1 MDLQINERIKKCRI
15 EKKMSQKELGA
26 AIGMKMNA
34 YSRMER
40 EGNITVEDALA
51 IAAVLGVDP
60 DVLIYGKKQLEF
72 TAVEP
77 TVLVADDPRKN
88 ANFLN
93 DTPQVTV
100 NYHSGEFEINNEEK
114 NLVTIFRNLSDEKKQ
129 ELRDFLSNKY

>member
-88 ANFLN
+88 TNFLN

-129 ELRDFLSNKY
+129 ELRDFLSNNY

>member
-60 DVLIYGKKQLEF
+60 DVLIYGEKQLEF
-72 TAVEP
+72 TAIEP
-77 TVLVADDPRKN
+77 TVLVAEDPRKN

-129 ELRDFLSNKY
+129 ELRDFLSNNY

>member
-15 EKKMSQKELGA
+15 EKKMSQKELGV

-60 DVLIYGKKQLEF
+60 DVLIYGEKQLEF

-77 TVLVADDPRKN
+77 TVLVAEDPRKN

-129 ELRDFLSNKY
+129 ELRDFLSNNY

>member
-129 ELRDFLSNKY
+129 ELRDFLSNNY

>member
-93 DTPQVTV
+93 DAPQVTV

-129 ELRDFLSNKY
+129 ELRDFLSNNY